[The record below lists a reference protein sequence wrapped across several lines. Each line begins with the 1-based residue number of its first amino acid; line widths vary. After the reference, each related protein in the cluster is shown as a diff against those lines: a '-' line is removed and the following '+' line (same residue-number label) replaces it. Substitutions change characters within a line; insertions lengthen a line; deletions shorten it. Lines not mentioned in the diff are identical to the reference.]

1 MDIKCNRRQLAA
13 RLAAVSRFAP
23 TRTALP
29 MTGNTLL
36 RAEEDQLTLTATD
49 RTTTVSL
56 EVPGAVVQG
65 VGSMAVP
72 ARFLADLVKTL
83 ASEEV
88 ALRCQDGSLQIAADC
103 FDTRV
108 RGFAPDEFPVPP
120 GEQTALVARIPAK
133 SLAGAIRQ
141 VHPAAATDGSQPI
154 LTGMFIRLADD
165 AVTLAAADGYRL
177 AEAVVPLDSASVPTD
192 VVVPAAT
199 MVRMARLLSG
209 QTEPVEMLMSEA
221 NTPVTFRLT
230 GGQVSVSAI
239 EGCYPD
245 YREVIPSTHNTRAV
259 CDRQALLQAVRLANV
274 FAADQGT
281 VRLTIADGEQSQ
293 RTLTVGATSVEGGDN
308 TTLMDA
314 DVSGGAISTRF
325 TCCYLIDALSVLDE
339 PQVALE
345 FVDGRTAVVVRP
357 VGAEQADQFMSV
369 LMPVISVS
377 D

>member
-1 MDIKCNRRQLAA
+1 
-13 RLAAVSRFAP
+13 
-23 TRTALP
+23 

-49 RTTTVSL
+49 WTTTVSM
-56 EVPGAVVQG
+56 EVPGAVVQE
-65 VGSMAVP
+65 VGSIAVP
-72 ARFLADLVKTL
+72 ARFLAHLVKTL

-88 ALRCQDGSLQIAADC
+88 ALRCQDGSLQITADC
-103 FDTRV
+103 FDIRV

-120 GEQTALVARIPAK
+120 GEQMRTVARIPAK
-133 SLAGAIRQ
+133 PLARAIRQ
-141 VHPAAATDGSQPI
+141 VHPAATTDQSQPI

-165 AVTLAAADGYRL
+165 AATLAAADGYRL
-177 AEAVVPLDSASVPTD
+177 AEAVVPLDSASVSTE
-192 VVVPAAT
+192 VVVPAVSMA
-199 MVRMARLLSG
+199 RMARLLSG

-221 NTPVTFRLT
+221 NRPVTFRLT

-259 CDRQALLQAVRLANV
+259 CDRQALLQAARLAKV

-281 VRLTIADGEQSQ
+281 VHLSIPDGEQSQ
-293 RTLTVGATSVEGGDN
+293 RTLTLGATSVEGGDS
-308 TTLMDA
+308 TTPMDA
-314 DVSGGAISTRF
+314 DVTGGDISTRF
-325 TCCYLIDALSVLDE
+325 ICCYLIDALSVLDD

-345 FVDGRTAVVVRP
+345 FVDQRTAVVVRP
-357 VGAEQADQFMSV
+357 VGAEKAGQFMSV
-369 LMPVISVS
+369 LTPVISVS

>member
-1 MDIKCNRRQLAA
+1 M
-13 RLAAVSRFAP
+13 
-23 TRTALP
+23 RT
-29 MTGNTLL
+29 
-36 RAEEDQLTLTATD
+36 
-49 RTTTVSL
+49 
-56 EVPGAVVQG
+56 
-65 VGSMAVP
+65 
-72 ARFLADLVKTL
+72 
-83 ASEEV
+83 
-88 ALRCQDGSLQIAADC
+88 
-103 FDTRV
+103 
-108 RGFAPDEFPVPP
+108 
-120 GEQTALVARIPAK
+120 VARIPAK
-133 SLAGAIRQ
+133 PLARAIRQ
-141 VHPAAATDGSQPI
+141 VHPAAATDQSQPI

-165 AVTLAAADGYRL
+165 AATLAAADGYRL
-177 AEAVVPLDSASVPTD
+177 AEAVVPLDSASVSTQ

-199 MVRMARLLSG
+199 MARMARLLSG
-209 QTEPVEMLMSEA
+209 QTEPVEMLMTEG

-239 EGCYPD
+239 EGHYPD

-259 CDRQALLQAVRLANV
+259 CDRQVLLQAVRLAKV

-281 VRLTIADGEQSQ
+281 VHLTIADGEQSQ

-357 VGAEQADQFMSV
+357 VGAEQAGQFTSV